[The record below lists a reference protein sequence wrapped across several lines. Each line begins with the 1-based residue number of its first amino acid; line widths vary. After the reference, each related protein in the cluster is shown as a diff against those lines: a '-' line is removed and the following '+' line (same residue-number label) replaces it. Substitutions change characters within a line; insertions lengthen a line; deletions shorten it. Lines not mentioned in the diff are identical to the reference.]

1 VNDYDSGQVESQPIN
16 RNSAI
21 RWLML
26 VILAWGLLLALGTF
40 LFGGNKPLVRALIV
54 AGCTLGFLALWNV
67 ALAVRKRA

>member
-1 VNDYDSGQVESQPIN
+1 MNDVEPQPISN
-16 RNSAI
+16 NSAI

-40 LFGGNKPLVRALIV
+40 LFGGNKPLIRALIV
-54 AGCTLGFLALWNV
+54 AGCTLGFLGLWSA